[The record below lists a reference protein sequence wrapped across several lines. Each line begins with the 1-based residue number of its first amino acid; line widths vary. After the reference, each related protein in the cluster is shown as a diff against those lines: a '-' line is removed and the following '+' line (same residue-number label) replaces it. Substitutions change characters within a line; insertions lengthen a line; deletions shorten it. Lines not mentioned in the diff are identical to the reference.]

1 MRVDLLTLPTSE
13 SDLLKAYGTGYW
25 DYYFTDEGMVRIKM
39 LSGLAYTTIVVIWAA
54 VAAVLFP
61 FPIAPWDL
69 TNSVFLISVFISIVL
84 IAITRRALS
93 DRSRRKLSIFT
104 PEQLAKSFKPIPW
117 SSVESFNLKERN
129 LTLRIDGTKYKMRVK
144 KSDIEVIRQYVE
156 AKAGGR

>member
-1 MRVDLLTLPTSE
+1 MPLILDARV
-13 SDLLKAYGTGYW
+13 SDLLKAYGTGHW
-25 DYYFTDEGMVRIKM
+25 DYFTDERIVRIKT
-39 LSGLAYTTIVVIWAA
+39 LSGLAYATIVVIWAA

-104 PEQLAKSFKPIPW
+104 SEQLAKSFKPIPW
-117 SSVESFNLKERN
+117 SSVSSFNLKGRN
-129 LTLRIDGTKYKMRVK
+129 LTKNRWH
-144 KSDIEVIRQYVE
+144 EVQDESEEI
-156 AKAGGR
+156 